1 MKLRWPTALAINP
14 LNDALYILD
23 NDVVLRVTS
32 ANKVV
37 IVAGRHLH
45 CPPSNSSIN
54 PLLQEDQSGPR
65 MATDVVLES
74 PQHITFAPNG
84 HLYIVESDS
93 HMINR
98 IREVHTDGTISH
110 YAGAQSKCDC
120 QDPKCKCFVTKE
132 VLASEILLNSPTAIT
147 VTPDNVLHIADMG
160 NFRIHSVIWT
170 LPEMKMSQYQVLYP
184 QTQELYVFNRYGQH
198 VATKNIITDRYMYN
212 FTYNVN
218 SYYGKLNTVMD
229 GAGQTL
235 TIHRGFQTT
244 ASLDITPPGGDG
256 QKCTFTMD
264 NMGQLSSFESRAD
277 NSTINFSYVS
287 NTGLLEYKETSRG
300 ASYLY
305 QYDEHGR
312 LASLVQPTGQRMSLS
327 TDIEPSAGAIARLS
341 MDSDTNGVSV
351 ATNGNVLSVLH
362 GKWLSMSHILFY
374 KYAFII

>member
-23 NDVVLRVTS
+23 SDVVLRVTS

-37 IVAGRHLH
+37 IVAGRPLH

-54 PLLQEDQSGPR
+54 PLLQEDQTGPR

-84 HLYIVESDS
+84 HLYIVESDG

-98 IREVHTDGTISH
+98 VKEVHTDGTISH

-120 QDPKCKCFVTKE
+120 QDPKCKCYAPKE
-132 VLASEILLNSPTAIT
+132 VLATEILLNSPTAIT
-147 VTPDNVLHIADMG
+147 VTPDNVLHVADMG
-160 NFRIHSVIWT
+160 NLRIHSIVWT
-170 LPEMKMSQYQVLYP
+170 LPEIHPKSAQYEVLYP

-218 SYYGKLNTVMD
+218 SYYGKLKQVID

-235 TIHRGFQTT
+235 TVRRDYATT
-244 ASLDITPPGGDG
+244 ALDITPPGGDA
-256 QKCTFTMD
+256 QKCMFAMD
-264 NMGQLSSFESRAD
+264 NMGQLSSFDSKAD
-277 NSTINFSYVS
+277 NSTIRFSYVS
-287 NTGLLEYKETSRG
+287 NTGMITLCRSLLYRINKNTEF
-300 ASYLY
+300 
-305 QYDEHGR
+305 
-312 LASLVQPTGQRMSLS
+312 
-327 TDIEPSAGAIARLS
+327 
-341 MDSDTNGVSV
+341 
-351 ATNGNVLSVLH
+351 
-362 GKWLSMSHILFY
+362 ILNL
-374 KYAFII
+374 